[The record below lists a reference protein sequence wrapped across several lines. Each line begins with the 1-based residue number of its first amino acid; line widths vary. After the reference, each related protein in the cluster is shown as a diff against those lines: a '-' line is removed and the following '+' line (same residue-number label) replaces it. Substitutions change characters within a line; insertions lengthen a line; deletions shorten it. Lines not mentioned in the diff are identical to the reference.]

1 MSAAQTPSAQGSPFW
16 RFSLHFYRQPKVA
29 DTCIALQEEA
39 GVDVNLLL
47 FLLWQATRKRALT
60 TAEVAEI
67 ERRVGAWRDMTVIP
81 LRTLRRALKS
91 SPPPLVAGAT
101 AELFR
106 TKVKAVELEAERL
119 QQEAM
124 YELAGA
130 MPWGQ
135 GASSLADAARGNI
148 AAYEAM
154 GGKAFPK
161 PAIETLLAALPASG
175 RTTEE

>member
-1 MSAAQTPSAQGSPFW
+1 
-16 RFSLHFYRQPKVA
+16 
-29 DTCIALQEEA
+29 
-39 GVDVNLLL
+39 
-47 FLLWQATRKRALT
+47 
-60 TAEVAEI
+60 
-67 ERRVGAWRDMTVIP
+67 MTVIP

-91 SPPPLVAGAT
+91 PPPLVAGAA

-130 MPWGQ
+130 TPRGQ
-135 GASSLADAARGNI
+135 DAPSLADAARGNI
-148 AAYEAM
+148 AAYETM

-175 RTTEE
+175 RTTED

>member
-1 MSAAQTPSAQGSPFW
+1 MSAAQAPSAQGSPFW

-67 ERRVGAWRDMTVIP
+67 ERRVCVWRDMTVIP

-91 SPPPLVAGAT
+91 PPPLVAGAA

-124 YELAGA
+124 YELARA
-130 MPWGQ
+130 TPWGQ
-135 GASSLADAARGNI
+135 DAPSLADAARGNI

-154 GGKAFPK
+154 GGKAFPE

>member
-1 MSAAQTPSAQGSPFW
+1 MSAADALSAQGSPFW
-16 RFSLHFYRQPKVA
+16 RFSLRFYRQPKVA
-29 DTCIALQEEA
+29 DTCIALQEER

-47 FLLWQATRKRALT
+47 FLLWQARRGRALT
-60 TAEVAEI
+60 VAEAEGL
-67 ERRVGAWRDMTVIP
+67 ERRIGAWRDMTVIP
-81 LRTLRRALKS
+81 LRALRRALK

-124 YELAGA
+124 YQLANESALGRE
-130 MPWGQ
+130 
-135 GASSLADAARGNI
+135 ASSPEQAARANI
-148 AAYEAM
+148 AAYEALCS
-154 GGKAFPK
+154 GTFPK
-161 PAIETLLAALPASG
+161 PAIETLLAALAALE

>member
-1 MSAAQTPSAQGSPFW
+1 
-16 RFSLHFYRQPKVA
+16 
-29 DTCIALQEEA
+29 
-39 GVDVNLLL
+39 
-47 FLLWQATRKRALT
+47 
-60 TAEVAEI
+60 
-67 ERRVGAWRDMTVIP
+67 MTVIP

-91 SPPPLVAGAT
+91 PPPLVAGAA

-124 YELAGA
+124 YELADA
-130 MPWGQ
+130 TPWGQ
-135 GASSLADAARGNI
+135 DAPSLADAARGNI

-154 GGKAFPK
+154 VGKAFPK

>member
-1 MSAAQTPSAQGSPFW
+1 
-16 RFSLHFYRQPKVA
+16 
-29 DTCIALQEEA
+29 
-39 GVDVNLLL
+39 
-47 FLLWQATRKRALT
+47 
-60 TAEVAEI
+60 
-67 ERRVGAWRDMTVIP
+67 MTVIP

-91 SPPPLVAGAT
+91 PPPLVAGAA

-124 YELAGA
+124 YELARA
-130 MPWGQ
+130 TPWGQ
-135 GASSLADAARGNI
+135 DAPSRTDAARGNI
-148 AAYEAM
+148 AAYETMA
-154 GGKAFPK
+154 GKAFPK

>member
-1 MSAAQTPSAQGSPFW
+1 
-16 RFSLHFYRQPKVA
+16 
-29 DTCIALQEEA
+29 
-39 GVDVNLLL
+39 
-47 FLLWQATRKRALT
+47 
-60 TAEVAEI
+60 
-67 ERRVGAWRDMTVIP
+67 
-81 LRTLRRALKS
+81 LRRALKS
-91 SPPPLVAGAT
+91 SPPLVAGAA